1 MRGLHRYDSI
11 LDAIG
16 WTPMVRL
23 RRITAGL
30 PAEVWAKLEFLN
42 PMGSV
47 KDRIARYMIEK
58 AESDGR
64 LPPGGLI
71 LEASSGN
78 TALGM
83 ALVAIQKGYRLK
95 VVVRDSTS
103 PEKLALLRALGVD
116 IEFADASLP
125 PEHPESYNNKA
136 PRLAAQLPDCYF
148 PDQHNNRENNEA
160 HHLTTGPEIWEQMEG
175 RIDYFVAG
183 MGTGGTVAGV
193 GRYLKERD
201 PRIRVIAVEPE
212 GSVFAEYFR
221 TGHRPQPRR
230 YLIEGLGDEFIIGTA
245 DFEPLDDVVQVSDRE
260 AFLTAR
266 RLAREEGIVAGGSS
280 GAVLAVVLK
289 LARGLPPGTRVVTL
303 FPDSG
308 FRYASTI
315 YNDQW
320 MAAHGFLEGDQA

>member
-1 MRGLHRYDSI
+1 MRGLHRYESI

-16 WTPMVRL
+16 WTPIVRL
-23 RRITAGL
+23 NRITAGL

-47 KDRIARYMIEK
+47 KDRIARHMIEK
-58 AESDGR
+58 AEADGR
-64 LPPGGLI
+64 LQPGGLI

-78 TALGM
+78 TALGL
-83 ALVAIQKGYRLK
+83 ALVAIQKGYKLK

-103 PEKLALLRALGVD
+103 PEKIALLRALGVD
-116 IEFADASLP
+116 IEFVDASLP
-125 PEHPESYNNKA
+125 PEHPDSYNNKA
-136 PRLAAQLPDCYF
+136 PRLARELSGCFF
-148 PDQHNNRENNEA
+148 PNQHNNRENNET
-160 HHLTTGPEIWEQMEG
+160 HYLTTGPEIWEQMEG

-201 PRIRVIAVEPE
+201 PHIKVIAVEPE

-221 TGHRPQPRR
+221 TGRRPQPRR
-230 YLIEGLGDEFIIGTA
+230 YLMEGLGDEFIIGTA
-245 DFEPLDDVVQVSDRE
+245 DFEPLDDVVQVSDGE

-289 LARGLPPGTRVVTL
+289 LARELAPGTRIVTL

-320 MAAHGFLEGDQA
+320 MHEHGFTVEPGS

>member
-1 MRGLHRYDSI
+1 MRGLHRYEGI

-23 RRITAGL
+23 NRITEGL

-47 KDRIARYMIEK
+47 KDRIARFMVEK
-58 AESDGR
+58 AEADGR
-64 LPPGGLI
+64 LRPGSLI

-78 TALGM
+78 TALGL
-83 ALVAIQKGYRLK
+83 ALVAIQKRYKLK
-95 VVVRDSTS
+95 VVVRNATS
-103 PEKLALLRALGVD
+103 PEKIALLRALGVD
-116 IEFADASLP
+116 IEFVDASLP
-125 PEHPESYNNKA
+125 PEHPDSYNNKA
-136 PRLAAQLPDCYF
+136 PHLAAEIAGCYF
-148 PDQHNNRENNEA
+148 PDQHNNRENNET
-160 HHLTTGPEIWEQMEG
+160 HYRTTGPEIWQQMEG
-175 RIDYFVAG
+175 RIDYFIAG

-193 GRYLKERD
+193 GRYLKEQD
-201 PRIRVIAVEPE
+201 PSIKVIAVEPE
-212 GSVFAEYFR
+212 GSVFAKYFR
-221 TGHRPQPRR
+221 TGRRPETKR
-230 YLIEGLGDEFIIGTA
+230 YQIEGLGDEFIIGTA

-280 GAVLAVVLK
+280 GAVLAVVLR
-289 LARGLPPGTRVVTL
+289 LAKNLPAGTRVVTL

-320 MAAHGFLEGDQA
+320 MQEHGFTLAQGA